1 MAKLRHFVG
10 DADLAED
17 RQLGEHARP
26 LPLAVTQ
33 DADHCDLGVMGWTPP
48 AFLPPSGWTKEESIS
63 LDLLAIDLGKQS
75 FHIHGIDGDGVIIS
89 RKISRAKVIRAI
101 AELAPAVI
109 AMDACASRALLGP
122 AVPCH
127 GPSNPVDQSAL
138 C

>member
-1 MAKLRHFVG
+1 VAKLRHFVG

-48 AFLPPSGWTKEESIS
+48 AFLPPSGWTKEESMS

-75 FHIHGIDGDGVIIS
+75 FHVYGIDSDGVIVS
-89 RKISRAKVIRAI
+89 RKLSRAKPMRAI
-101 AELAPAVI
+101 AELAPDVL
-109 AMDACASRALLGP
+109 AMEALPARIIGAASSSPRAIGS
-122 AVPCH
+122 
-127 GPSNPVDQSAL
+127 G
-138 C
+138 